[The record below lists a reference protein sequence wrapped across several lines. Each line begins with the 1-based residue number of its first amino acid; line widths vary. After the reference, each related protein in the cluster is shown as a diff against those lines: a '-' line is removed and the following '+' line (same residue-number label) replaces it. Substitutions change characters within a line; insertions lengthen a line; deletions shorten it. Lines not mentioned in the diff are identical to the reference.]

1 MRASSQLSCLSPGE
15 KAKGPTAQ
23 RLLSSYSLGRRP
35 QGLEGSKALSRA
47 LNTPPINQGLRGLQ
61 DKNKPKI
68 QTTMAPRSKSQ
79 PHSTENEQA
88 ASRGPDCLREPSMGD
103 LLQQILSWTEVSQE
117 GAWPY
122 LVPWGPQQDKAVF
135 PLEKGTKVL
144 ALFIAAQLHCL
155 HTLLLVLERE
165 AEGTR

>member
-1 MRASSQLSCLSPGE
+1 MGE
-15 KAKGPTAQ
+15 
-23 RLLSSYSLGRRP
+23 
-35 QGLEGSKALSRA
+35 
-47 LNTPPINQGLRGLQ
+47 
-61 DKNKPKI
+61 
-68 QTTMAPRSKSQ
+68 
-79 PHSTENEQA
+79 
-88 ASRGPDCLREPSMGD
+88 